1 MHWITEPKLSKE
13 RKMTNN
19 IHVNARLETVFFK
32 VFSQEKKA
40 GIQHTCECTPENR
53 EKKKKKKLTYS
64 VHVNARLKT
73 VFSIITPSSPKL
85 VIISMRL

>member
-32 VFSQEKKA
+32 VFSQEKKLA
-40 GIQHTCECTPENR
+40 YNI
-53 EKKKKKKLTYS
+53 
-64 VHVNARLKT
+64 HVNARLKIKGKKKKKT
-73 VFSIITPSSPKL
+73 GIQRTCECTSENCILNDHPLKP
-85 VIISMRL
+85 

>member
-1 MHWITEPKLSKE
+1 M
-13 RKMTNN
+13 
-19 IHVNARLETVFFK
+19 NARLETVFFK

>member
-1 MHWITEPKLSKE
+1 MHAWKQYSLKSFLKKKKLAYS
-13 RKMTNN
+13 
-19 IHVNARLETVFFK
+19 IHVNARLK
-32 VFSQEKKA
+32 
-40 GIQHTCECTPENR
+40 I
-53 EKKKKKKLTYS
+53 EKKKKEKKLSYS

>member
-1 MHWITEPKLSKE
+1 MHWINEPKLSKE

-32 VFSQEKKA
+32 VFSQEKKLA
-40 GIQHTCECTPENR
+40 YNIHVNARLEIKG
-53 EKKKKKKLTYS
+53 KKKKKKLAYS

>member
-1 MHWITEPKLSKE
+1 MHWINEPKLSKE

-53 EKKKKKKLTYS
+53 EKKKKTGIQRTCECTSENCILNN
-64 VHVNARLKT
+64 HPLK
-73 VFSIITPSSPKL
+73 P
-85 VIISMRL
+85 